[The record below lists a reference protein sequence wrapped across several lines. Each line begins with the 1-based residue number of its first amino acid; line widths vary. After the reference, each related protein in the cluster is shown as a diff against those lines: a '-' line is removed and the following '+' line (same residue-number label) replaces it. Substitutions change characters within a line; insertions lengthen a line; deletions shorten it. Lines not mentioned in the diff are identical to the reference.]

1 VIRHPVAQKVHV
13 MHDRESVMQTI
24 RADLLGSVIHLLQIV
39 HISVDS
45 RQHVG

>member
-1 VIRHPVAQKVHV
+1 
-13 MHDRESVMQTI
+13 MHSRESGVQTI
-24 RADLLGSVIHLLQIV
+24 MALMFVDVIHLLRIV

>member
-1 VIRHPVAQKVHV
+1 VAQNVHL
-13 MHDRESVMQTI
+13 MHGRESGVQAMM
-24 RADLLGSVIHLLQIV
+24 ALMVGDVIHLLQIV